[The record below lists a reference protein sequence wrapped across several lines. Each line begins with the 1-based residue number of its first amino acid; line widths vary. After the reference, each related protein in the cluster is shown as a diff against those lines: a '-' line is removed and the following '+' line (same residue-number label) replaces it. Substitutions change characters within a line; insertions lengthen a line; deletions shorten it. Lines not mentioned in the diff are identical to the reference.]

1 MTNVKNRLKTINL
14 IKKKTGNA
22 PDVTYKDYPLK
33 NKTITLIYSNSVS
46 SQTDIND
53 FILRRLDEDKDK
65 IKDDEIFNYIKNYIP
80 NNTYQEITTIE
91 DALYYLFN
99 GFTLIV
105 FDNNNKILAFE
116 NKASLTSQIQRS
128 ENEKSLK
135 GPLDAFTE
143 NYQANLGMIRRRIKT
158 ENLWL
163 KELTIGK
170 KSKTK
175 VALFYL
181 NGVCKEELINNIYE
195 KVKSIKIDYVGN
207 SNYIIDAISN
217 TNRAIFPIN
226 LSTERPDFACQMLL
240 QGRVILMCENSNEV
254 TVLPCTFID
263 FFKSP
268 DDYYEKGL
276 NVFASRMIRI
286 ISMLLTLL
294 TPAIY
299 ISLMAYNLEAIPSG
313 LLINFS
319 IQRDGVPFST
329 VFEILVMSFMFQVLR
344 ESDLR
349 FPGKGGSSIS
359 IVGALVLGQ
368 AAVEA
373 GIVSPITII
382 IVGIS
387 SVASLAFSSIEL
399 INSIRWWQLILIIL
413 SSLFGFIGV
422 MFGCLIMLAILIS
435 QTSCGKPYFAPFE
448 PFNKNGLKDAI
459 LIFKDA
465 KLHPKNIYTKED
477 KNEEKNI

>member
-1 MTNVKNRLKTINL
+1 MTIPKTKEKIIEE
-14 IKKKTGNA
+14 IKKRTGDA
-22 PDVTYKDYPLK
+22 PDVTYKNYPIGDK
-33 NKTITLIYSNSVS
+33 IITLIYSNSVS
-46 SQTDIND
+46 SQNDIND
-53 FILRRLDEDKDK
+53 FILRRLDEEGNKLLDKD
-65 IKDDEIFNYIKNYIP
+65 IFSYVKNYIP
-80 NNTYQEITTIE
+80 NNTAILISTIK
-91 DALYYLFN
+91 DALYYLFK
-99 GFTLIV
+99 GFTLV
-105 FDNNNKILAFE
+105 LFDDEKKIIAFE
-116 NKASLTSQIQRS
+116 NKANLTSSVQRS

-143 NYQANLGMIRRRIKT
+143 NYQSNIGMIRRRLKT
-158 ENLWL
+158 EDLWI
-163 KELTIGK
+163 KEVTVGE

-181 NGVCKEELINNIYE
+181 NGVCDKKLVDKIY
-195 KVKSIKIDYVGN
+195 KKIKNIKIDYVGN

-217 TNRAIFPIN
+217 SNRAIFPIT
-226 LSTERPDFACQMLL
+226 LPTERPDLACQMLL
-240 QGRVILMCENSNEV
+240 QGRCVLMCENSNEV
-254 TVLPCTFID
+254 IILPCTFID
-263 FFKSP
+263 FFKTP
-268 DDYYEKGL
+268 DDYYEKSL
-276 NVFASRMIRI
+276 NAFASRVIRI
-286 ISMLLTLL
+286 VSMLLSLL

-319 IQRDGVPFST
+319 IQRDGVPFTT

-413 SSLFGFIGV
+413 ASLFGFIGV
-422 MFGCLIMLAILIS
+422 MFGLIIMIAILAS
-435 QTSCGKPYFAPFE
+435 QKSCGKPYLSPFE
-448 PFNKNGLKDAI
+448 PFNKEAQKDAI
-459 LIFKDA
+459 LEFKDV
-465 KLHPKNIYTKED
+465 KLNPKNIYTKED
-477 KNEEKNI
+477 YDEKDI